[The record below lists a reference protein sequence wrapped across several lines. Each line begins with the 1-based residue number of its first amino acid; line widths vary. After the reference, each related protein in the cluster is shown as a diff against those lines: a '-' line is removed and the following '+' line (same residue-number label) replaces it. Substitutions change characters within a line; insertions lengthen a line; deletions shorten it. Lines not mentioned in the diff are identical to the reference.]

1 MLMTREI
8 RTISVGGVPI
18 LEIIKEEETV
28 TILEADDMDRQIE
41 LPAVLIPAIINH
53 LEDLK

>member
-1 MLMTREI
+1 MTREI